1 MCHQHSKAN
10 ALKYH
15 FLVKSIHHPHIGT
28 GKWWK
33 KKKKKKQDRIM
44 EIPHYLYW
52 YCQENVVVI
61 NFSMLQKQSQVQ
73 IQFKK
78 IKSHSCLKLLSVQF
92 RSLQG
97 SSQQHLKSHW
107 LPNIGRRCWSHKG
120 LTKGEREPH
129 VQKGVTEGRSYD
141 KWAFTQLCAQTPERS
156 QGRKDKPRKIL
167 FFCLVF

>member
-1 MCHQHSKAN
+1 M
-10 ALKYH
+10 
-15 FLVKSIHHPHIGT
+15 KSIHHPHVAT
-28 GKWWK
+28 GKWW

-120 LTKGEREPH
+120 LTKGVREPH
-129 VQKGVTEGRSYD
+129 VQKGVTEWRSYD
-141 KWAFTQLCAQTPERS
+141 KWAFTQLCAQAPERS